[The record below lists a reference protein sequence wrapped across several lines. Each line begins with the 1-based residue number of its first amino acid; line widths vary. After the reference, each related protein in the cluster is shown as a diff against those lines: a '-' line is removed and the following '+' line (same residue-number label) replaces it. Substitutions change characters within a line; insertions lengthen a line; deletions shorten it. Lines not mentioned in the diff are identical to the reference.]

1 MGPEFRKSPLVSRQW
16 TRSLCQDVILGV
28 TNARD
33 QMHHSGRHRLWKL
46 HDNACSFGAS
56 ISAIMAHYSAP
67 TSTGCSG

>member
-33 QMHHSGRHRLWKL
+33 QMYHLRSASAVEPARHRLLFWGIDFRD
-46 HDNACSFGAS
+46 HG
-56 ISAIMAHYSAP
+56 
-67 TSTGCSG
+67 TS